1 MFKQLSS
8 PLQLCV
14 TIPLDELCK
23 ISYPNVFDVRIHEHL
38 DASLINLERIFKIL
52 ILLEDESVV
61 EYLPD

>member
-23 ISYPNVFDVRIHEHL
+23 ISYPNVFDVRIYEHL
-38 DASLINLERIFKIL
+38 DASLINLERIFKVL